1 MADVKLNIE
10 IELCG
15 YKGKIT
21 HIGAR
26 EADPPWHPED
36 TFHIDVEF
44 DEPHPENI
52 ISTAI
57 SVPAKYASGRNRED
71 LLYLIKTEGEKEVA
85 ETLAKH
91 RKEREDSKRRQ
102 ERREELDALAKRMGE
117 LLKEEP

>member
-1 MADVKLNIE
+1 MAKEKLNIE

-15 YKGKIT
+15 YKGRIT
-21 HIGAR
+21 HLWAR

-36 TFHIDVEF
+36 TLYVNVEF

-57 SVPAKYASGRNRED
+57 SIPIKYASERNLED
-71 LLYLIKTEGEKEVA
+71 LLYLIKTEGEKQLS

-91 RKEREDSKRRQ
+91 RKEREDRKRQQ

-117 LLKEEP
+117 LLEG